1 MQVVQNVKTKFVIPM
16 IIQNTVLLIITDSW
30 ICALSLHR
38 AHGAVIGLVIC
49 VTSLVA
55 GLYNSNLLRRYMQH
69 ARCVAKLESGSLTRI
84 YKAKDAVYIY
94 TEKDTIKLKNFH
106 TVYNKPINKP
116 VVNFKSMTVQ
126 VPLDVNIET
135 DDVR

>member
-16 IIQNTVLLIITDSW
+16 ILQNTLLLVITDSW

-38 AHGAVIGLVIC
+38 THVAVIVFVVCIA
-49 VTSLVA
+49 SLVA
-55 GLYNSNLLRRYMQH
+55 GLYNSSLLRRYMQY
-69 ARCVAKLESGSLTRI
+69 ARCVAKLESGTLTRI
-84 YKAKDAVYIY
+84 HKAEDAVYIY

-106 TVYNKPINKP
+106 SVYNKPISKP
-116 VVNFKSMTVQ
+116 VVNFKSMVVQ

-135 DDVR
+135 DNVR

>member
-16 IIQNTVLLIITDSW
+16 ILQNTLLLVITDSW

-38 AHGAVIGLVIC
+38 THVAVIAFVVCIA
-49 VTSLVA
+49 SLVA
-55 GLYNSNLLRRYMQH
+55 GLYNSSLLRRYMQY
-69 ARCVAKLESGSLTRI
+69 ARSVAKLESGSLVRI

-94 TEKDTIKLKNFH
+94 TEKDTIKLKDFH
-106 TVYNKPINKP
+106 SVYNKPISKP

-135 DDVR
+135 DNVR